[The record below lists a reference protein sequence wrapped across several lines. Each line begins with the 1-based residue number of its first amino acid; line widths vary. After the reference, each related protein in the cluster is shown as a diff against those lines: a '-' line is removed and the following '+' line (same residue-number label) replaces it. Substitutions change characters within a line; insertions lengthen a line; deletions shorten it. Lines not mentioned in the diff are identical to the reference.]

1 MTRRESYEIE
11 YIAERI
17 QKRSREISQEETRD
31 ALRRAAEQAANIV
44 SSADIR
50 LDQLL
55 QTGATAGQV
64 VTWDAVAGE
73 WVPDDASSL
82 TDPTTTEGDVI
93 YRDGS
98 GLQRLGIGTAGQRLT
113 VNSAETAPEWADDP
127 AFRNIVLNPNG
138 GIAQR
143 LDTPTTPTTIDDTD
157 YGYDRWKILSEIAN
171 SVDIQRIGG
180 NTQRYAARL
189 GQVDPTSQQIGTVQY
204 IEGANCQHLRSNE
217 VTLSGSLRC
226 SANVTVKVVVV
237 QWGGTEDVITND
249 LISSWGSTVTL
260 AANFTVAGTEGS
272 VSLTANTWQDFSHTV
287 TLNSSFNNLCV
298 LLYVTTDIAQNTLL
312 DYEAIKVSE
321 GNFTTPF
328 ETRPIGMELALCQR
342 YFQVFNPGNAY
353 FAAYM
358 WAGLNE
364 IYAQTVLLPVQMRAA
379 PTVTDTNPSWSA
391 GFPGTGN
398 NASFYPPGSPP
409 YVTTVGTFDVV
420 YETSVMTLSFI
431 YESTPDDFAGASAG
445 DVGRATFGTAYRAY
459 LDAEL

>member
-1 MTRRESYEIE
+1 MDF
-11 YIAERI
+11 
-17 QKRSREISQEETRD
+17 QQ
-31 ALRRAAEQAANIV
+31 RAAEIERKRQQRIQRDQDEQTDAVLAQANDIAENV
-44 SSADIR
+44 VNSADIR

-93 YRDGS
+93 YRNGS

-127 AFRNIVLNPNG
+127 AFQNIVLNPNG
-138 GIAQR
+138 AIAQR

-180 NTQRYAARL
+180 NTQIYAARL
-189 GQVDPTSQQIGTVQY
+189 GQVDPTSQQIGTAQY

-249 LISSWGSTVTL
+249 LISSWGSTATL

-321 GNFTTPF
+321 GDFTTPF
-328 ETRPIGMELALCQR
+328 EPRPIGMELALCQR
-342 YFQVFNPGNAY
+342 YFERIRAEDPSGILPGSTGRVQTSTEARIPYAFTEKRVAPSITSTTDGFDVQQVTTAPNDP
-353 FAAYM
+353 
-358 WAGLNE
+358 
-364 IYAQTVLLPVQMRAA
+364 VLTFGPISTQGCQI
-379 PTVTDTNPSWSA
+379 TVTIT
-391 GFPGTGN
+391 GTM
-398 NASFYPPGSPP
+398 
-409 YVTTVGTFDVV
+409 TVGEAIYLRESSSVTGAVV
-420 YETSVMTLSFI
+420 DI
-431 YESTPDDFAGASAG
+431 
-445 DVGRATFGTAYRAY
+445 
-459 LDAEL
+459 DAEL